1 MSAVKIKTP
10 SGEFTRR
17 FLGAANTVYAATPDA
32 PDRVANAAA
41 KLAEAHAELT
51 QAEAV
56 RAVELA
62 RGGVG
67 RRVAITWASE
77 ISMANVVWI
86 WENRIPLGMLSGLY
100 GVEGMGKSMETI
112 RIAAAVTRGDLP
124 GALEGKPRRVLIAT
138 TEDTWRHTI
147 KPRLVA
153 AGADVSMVGHF
164 RVADGDRDAGF
175 ELPRDAEILAEA
187 AAEYEVG
194 LVILDPVL
202 SHLEG
207 RADSHNTKDVR
218 KALEP
223 LQRAAETAEFGVLG
237 IMHFNKEKGSDTR
250 QRSQAS
256 SAFREVFR
264 STLVFGPDPD
274 RPEDASARVVALDK
288 NNLVPPQ
295 PSYRMRIEGVTL
307 DDADPKTGEPI
318 KTARIVLGDPCS
330 YTAEELLDAAS
341 GRRDA
346 GISDAAETARL
357 FVVRQLDEG
366 KGVAPVKATK
376 AAAAAEGISTTALD
390 KARKGLG
397 LKARRIEGTQGE
409 WEWYDAATAGERLA
423 IG

>member
-1 MSAVKIKTP
+1 MT
-10 SGEFTRR
+10 
-17 FLGAANTVYAATPDA
+17 AATQKA
-32 PDRVANAAA
+32 PSHSAQVERVAAVLTNSGGGEKGGMAALA
-41 KLAEAHAELT
+41 YAERELGLPPEHAEAIVV
-51 QAEAV
+51 EA
-56 RAVELA
+56 RASQ
-62 RGGVG
+62 G

-77 ISMANVVWI
+77 IPMANVVWI

-124 GALEGKPRRVLIAT
+124 GALEGNPRRVLIAT

-164 RVADGDRDAGF
+164 RVADGDRDGGF

-187 AAEYEVG
+187 AAEHEVG

-307 DDADPKTGEPI
+307 DDTDPKTGEPI
-318 KTARIVLGDPCS
+318 KTARIVLGEPCA

-357 FVVRQLDEG
+357 FLVRQLDDG
-366 KGVAPVKATK
+366 KGAANISGTK
-376 AAAAAEGISTTALD
+376 AAAEAEGISVTALD
-390 KARKGLG
+390 KARKNLG
-397 LKARRIEGTQGE
+397 LKSRRIAGAEATE
-409 WEWYDAATAGERLA
+409 WEWYDPVAAGEKLGIA
-423 IG
+423 E